1 MCDVRCSLSGLDG
14 LQFVCLSPSQCVMRL
29 LVFGKGQKYWARGG
43 VADRVLTSRVLS
55 LESLKN
61 L

>member
-1 MCDVRCSLSGLDG
+1 MCDETVG
-14 LQFVCLSPSQCVMRL
+14 VW
-29 LVFGKGQKYWARGG
+29 KGTEILGEGG